1 MGIDIFTGGN
11 SSLEALIQ
19 TTLDIEAQPRFA
31 YEDKK
36 VLFQARQTALSE
48 IDSQLSSLNSLSER
62 LTDVLTDYFA
72 AKTVSTSDDD
82 IFSATAESGALAGSH
97 DVSITRLAS
106 SDTRVSKQYTS
117 TGTDLVT
124 FFSTN
129 GSQNF
134 DLEIAHPTTDDSDN
148 RETISVTIDPS
159 GTTDDDIMDEIA
171 LAVNN
176 AMSTAVTAETIDA
189 DEKLTA
195 SVVHEEDGKS
205 RMIFKSGQSGYTYRM
220 VQTDSTN
227 SLLAELEIN
236 SASQT
241 SGTSGGYITLV
252 GTSDST
258 SELNSKLDIDG
269 LTFYRDSNT
278 INDILDDVTLNVKD
292 VTASTESMQVS
303 VDTET
308 VKEEIQALLDAYN
321 KVILY
326 IKEQSKVNP
335 ETSTR
340 GPLAGDSTYSFVRYS
355 LRNILTGNISGVGTG
370 NPEHLFEVG
379 ITAASDGTLSFTD
392 DEEFENALAAGSS
405 QVSDLFNN
413 STDGIATQVED
424 FLENFVKTG
433 GIIDDSKTSIT
444 DRIKSIDDRIE
455 RFDERLARRE
465 VQLRKTFAKMQEVST
480 LLGGQSA
487 AFSSLQ
493 SSLRF

>member
-11 SSLEALIQ
+11 QSLEALIQ
-19 TTLDIEAQPRFA
+19 TTLNIEAQPRFA
-31 YEDKK
+31 FEDKK
-36 VLFQARQTALSE
+36 ELFQARQTVLSE
-48 IDSQLSSLNSLSER
+48 IDSQLSSLNSLAER
-62 LTDVLTDYFA
+62 LTDALTDYFA

-82 IFSATAESGALAGSH
+82 IFSATAEAGALAASH
-97 DVSITRLAS
+97 DVSIDRLAS
-106 SDTRVSKQYTS
+106 SDSRVSKQYTS

-129 GSQNF
+129 GSQTF
-134 DLEIAHPTTDDSDN
+134 DLEIAHPTTADSGN
-148 RETISVTIDPS
+148 RETISVTVNPS

-195 SVVHEEDGKS
+195 SVVHEEDGTS

-220 VQTDSTN
+220 VQTDSAN

-278 INDILDDVTLNVKD
+278 INDILDDVTINAKD
-292 VTASTESMQVS
+292 ITTSTESMQVS

-308 VKEEIQALLDAYN
+308 VKEEIQAMLDAYN

-326 IKEQSKVNP
+326 IKEKSSVDP
-335 ETSTR
+335 ETSAR
-340 GPLAGDSTYSFVRYS
+340 GPLAGDSTYSFVRFS
-355 LRNILTGNISGVGTG
+355 LRNIFTGNISGADTG

-379 ITAASDGTLSFTD
+379 ITAANDGTLSFTD
-392 DEEFENALAAGSS
+392 DEKFENALAAGSS

-413 STDGIATQVED
+413 STDGIANQVED

-444 DRIKSIDDRIE
+444 DRIKSIDSRIE
-455 RFDERLARRE
+455 RFDERLAQRE
-465 VQLRKTFAKMQEVST
+465 VQLRKQFARMQEVST

-493 SSLRF
+493 SSLLF